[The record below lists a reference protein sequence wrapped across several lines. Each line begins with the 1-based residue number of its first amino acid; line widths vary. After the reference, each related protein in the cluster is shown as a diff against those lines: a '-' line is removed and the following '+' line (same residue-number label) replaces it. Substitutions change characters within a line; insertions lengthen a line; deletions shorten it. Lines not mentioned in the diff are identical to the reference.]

1 MNFIGAIM
9 DGAINRYRTTLAVAI
24 LMTLAGIFSLQSIP
38 VESDPNIAVPMFNIT
53 VIHEG
58 ISPEDAERLIVMP
71 LETEIRSV
79 EGIEEMRAYASEGRA
94 SVMIEFDVTFPLDRA
109 RATVREALD
118 RAKAKFPE
126 DAEEPFL
133 NEFTTADEAVI
144 AINFAGQDVPERV
157 LFELASALKD
167 EIEAIPEVLEA
178 NLSGQRDELLEA
190 VIEPSLLEG
199 YGISMTEVATAV
211 LRNNRLIA
219 AGSIDTGEGRFSV
232 KVPSVIENAQDLFDI
247 PIRTIDGT
255 VITVSDV
262 ATVRRTFKDRE
273 SYARVNGIPAIS
285 VEVSKRADANLI
297 STVEKVRAVVERE
310 RAAYPRKVQ
319 VFYTQDQTPTAKAQV
334 VEMEGN
340 IMAALVIVGAA
351 VVAALGLRSGII
363 VAASIPLAFLFG
375 LIIVYL
381 QGFSFNFMVMFGLLL
396 GLGMIVDGS
405 VVVTEYA
412 DRKMAEGIDRKTAY
426 SLAAKRMFPPVF
438 SSVATTLAAFLP
450 LMFWPGIPGK
460 FMSFLP
466 WTVFA
471 VLIGSLIYAMFFG
484 PVFGAFF
491 GKVHEQSEQDK
502 KDVYNLEE
510 GDPRKISGLTGL
522 YARVVDR
529 VTGYPITATAVTVA
543 VIIGVFMLYGRFGVG
558 TTFFTNSDPQFAQV
572 LIRARGN
579 LSADERRDLVLE
591 VEREALQVP
600 GIEFMDTRTVL
611 SAGGGGRMGGS
622 TANDLIGRMFLDFH
636 EMHNREMTGAE
647 ILEELRQRTSKL
659 AGVEVNVQPLQ
670 QGPPTGKDVQIELSS
685 RQWSLV
691 EPTLRRIE
699 EKLRSVEG
707 IRDVDNTMSL
717 PGVEWRLQVDRAKA
731 AALGADVTTVGQ
743 AVQLVTN
750 GIKVAEYRPDNA
762 EDEVDIRIRY
772 PTGERGLQAL
782 DELRIA
788 TANGSVPASSFVQ
801 VLPSQRTDT
810 IERMDGRRVLYV
822 RANVAPGIVIDQ
834 KVREM
839 EAWIA
844 TQNFDPLVDI
854 KFRGA
859 NEEQNESLA
868 FVGKAFML
876 ALLLMF
882 IMMIAQFNS
891 FYQSLLILASIL
903 MSTAG
908 VLLGLMI
915 TQEPFSAILT
925 GIGVVALAGI
935 IVHNNIVLI
944 DTYNQLRRDMPHE
957 TIHETIVRT
966 GAHRLRP
973 VFLTV
978 ATCVLGL
985 IPMALH
991 LSIDLINREIIYGGT
1006 VTAFW
1011 VPLTR
1016 SICFGLSFAT
1026 VLTLLVTPS
1035 MLALPHRLREVF
1047 SPLVTPLLVKV
1058 RGIGKPVAPAPA
1070 PAAASSGG
1078 GGGGGAGG
1086 GGGIQPAQPMAPEK
1100 PAE

>member
-1 MNFIGAIM
+1 MIGQLM
-9 DGAINRYRTTLAVAI
+9 QGAINRYRTTAAVALLLTI
-24 LMTLAGIFSLQSIP
+24 AGVFSLLSIP
-38 VESDPNIAVPMFNIT
+38 VEADPKITVPMFSIT
-53 VIHEG
+53 VIHQG
-58 ISPEDAERLIVMP
+58 ISPEDAERLIVLP

-94 SVMIEFDVTFPLDRA
+94 TLMVEFDVSFPIDRA
-109 RATVREALD
+109 RSTVREALD

-133 NEFTTADEAVI
+133 NEFSTADEAII
-144 AINFAGQDVPERV
+144 AVNFAGEDVPERV
-157 LFELASALKD
+157 LFQLASALKD
-167 EIEAIPEVLEA
+167 DLEAIPSVLEA
-178 NLSGQRDELLEA
+178 NLSGQREELLEA
-190 VIEPSLLEG
+190 VIEPSLLESYNITMAELG
-199 YGISMTEVATAV
+199 NAV
-211 LRNNRLIA
+211 FRNNRLIA
-219 AGSIDTGEGRFSV
+219 AGSIDTGNGRFSV
-232 KVPSVIENAQDLFDI
+232 KVPSVIEDAQDLFDI
-247 PIRTIDGT
+247 PVKTVNGT
-255 VITVSDV
+255 VITVADV

-273 SYARVNGIPAIS
+273 SYSRVNGIPAIS
-285 VEVSKRADANLI
+285 VEVAKRSDANLI
-297 STVEKVRAVVERE
+297 KTVEQVRAVVERE
-310 RAAYPRKVQ
+310 RANYPKKVQ
-319 VFYTQDQTPTAKAQV
+319 VFYTQDQTPNAKEQV

-340 IMAALVIVGAA
+340 IMAALIIVGAA

-363 VAASIPLAFLFG
+363 VAAAIPLAFLFG

-381 QGFSFNFMVMFGLLL
+381 VGFTFNFMVMFGLLL

-412 DRKMAEGIDRKTAY
+412 DRKMAEGIHRKEAY
-426 SLAAKRMFPPVF
+426 ALAAKRMFPPVF
-438 SSVATTLAAFLP
+438 ASVATTLAAFLP

-466 WTVFA
+466 VTVFA
-471 VLIGSLIYAMFFG
+471 VLVGSLLYAMFFG

-491 GKVHEQSEQDK
+491 GKVHEQTEQDK
-502 KDVYNLEE
+502 LDVYNLEE
-510 GDPRKISGLTGL
+510 GDPRKISGLTGV
-522 YARVVDR
+522 YARVIDT
-529 VTGYPITATAVTVA
+529 VTGYPLTATLATVLIIVA
-543 VIIGVFMLYGRFGVG
+543 VFMAYGRFGNG
-558 TTFFTNSDPQFAQV
+558 TTFFTDSDPQFAQV

-579 LSADERRDLVLE
+579 LSADERRDLVLD

-600 GIEFMDTRTVL
+600 GIEFMDTRTVV
-611 SAGGGGRMGGS
+611 SAGGGGGRGGSS
-622 TANDLIGRMFLDFH
+622 TANDLIGRMFLQFH
-636 EMHNREMTGAE
+636 EQQNRTITGRE
-647 ILEELRQRTSKL
+647 LLEQVRQRTAHL
-659 AGVEVNVQPLQ
+659 AGIEVNVQPLQ
-670 QGPPTGKDVQIELSS
+670 QGPPTGKDLQVEFSS
-685 RQWSLV
+685 RQWAMV
-691 EPTLRRIE
+691 EPALRRVE
-699 EKLRSVEG
+699 EKMRSMEG
-707 IRDVDNTMSL
+707 VRDVDTTLPL
-717 PGVEWRLQVDRAKA
+717 PGVEWRLRVDRAKA

-750 GIKVAEYRPDNA
+750 GIKLAEYRPDNA

-772 PTGERGLQAL
+772 PNNERGLQAL
-782 DELRIA
+782 EELRIP
-788 TANGSVPASSFVQ
+788 TASGAVAASSFVT
-801 VLPSQRTDT
+801 VTPSQRTDT
-810 IERMDGRRVLYV
+810 IERIDGRRVLYV
-822 RANVAPGIVIDQ
+822 RANVAPDIVVDK
-834 KVREM
+834 KVKELQDWVT
-839 EAWIA
+839 A
-844 TQNFDPLVDI
+844 QNFDPLLDI
-854 KFRGA
+854 RFRGA

-891 FYQSLLILASIL
+891 VYQSVLILASIV

-957 TIHETIVRT
+957 SIHETIVRT
-966 GAHRLRP
+966 GAQRLRP

-991 LSIDLINREIIYGGT
+991 LSLDVINRQIIYGGT

-1016 SICFGLSFAT
+1016 SICFGLTFAT
-1026 VLTLLVTPS
+1026 VLTLVVTPS
-1035 MLALPHRLREVF
+1035 MLALPLR
-1047 SPLVTPLLVKV
+1047 V
-1058 RGIGKPVAPAPA
+1058 RQMLGPIFAGLMPGKRSAPPVASEAHGAP
-1070 PAAASSGG
+1070 
-1078 GGGGGAGG
+1078 
-1086 GGGIQPAQPMAPEK
+1086 K
-1100 PAE
+1100 PASTDAGPVLPT

>member
-1 MNFIGAIM
+1 MTFIDTFI
-9 DGAINRYRTTLAVAI
+9 DGAINRYRTTMAVA
-24 LMTLAGIFSLQSIP
+24 LLLTLAGIFALQSIP
-38 VESDPNIAVPMFNIT
+38 VESDPSISVAMFNVT

-58 ISPEDAERLIVMP
+58 ISPEDAERLIVLP

-79 EGIEEMRAYASEGRA
+79 EGIEKMRAYASEGRA
-94 SVMIEFDVTFPLDRA
+94 SMMIEFDVSYPIDRA
-109 RATVREALD
+109 RTAVREAID

-144 AINFAGQDVPERV
+144 AINFAGEDVPERV

-167 EIEAIPEVLEA
+167 ELEALPEVLEA
-178 NLSGQRDELLEA
+178 NLSGQREELLEA
-190 VIEPSLLEG
+190 VIEPTAMEH
-199 YGISMTEVATAV
+199 YGITMSEVASAV
-211 LRNNRLIA
+211 IRNNRLIA
-219 AGSIDTGEGRFSV
+219 AGSIDTGAGRFSV
-232 KVPSVIENAQDLFDI
+232 KVPSLIENAQDLFDI
-247 PIRTIDGT
+247 PVKTVNGN
-255 VITVSDV
+255 VITVADV
-262 ATVRRTFKDRE
+262 ANVHRTFKDRE
-273 SYARVNGIPAIS
+273 SYARVNGVPSIS

-297 STVEKVRAVVERE
+297 STVEHVRTIVERE
-310 RAAYPRKVQ
+310 RATYPKKVQ

-340 IMAALVIVGAA
+340 IVSALVIVGAA

-363 VAASIPLAFLFG
+363 VAAAIPLSFLFG

-412 DRKMAEGIDRKTAY
+412 DRKMAEGLDRRTAY

-466 WTVFA
+466 VTVFA
-471 VLIGSLIYAMFFG
+471 VLIGSLFYAMFFG

-491 GKVHEQSEQDK
+491 GKVHKQSEQDK
-502 KDVYNLEE
+502 RNVYHLEQ
-510 GDPRKISGLTGL
+510 GDPRQISGLTGM
-522 YARVVDR
+522 YARMIDR
-529 VTGYPITATAVTVA
+529 VTGYPITATLLTVG
-543 VIIGVFMLYGRFGVG
+543 IIVLVFKAYGLYGVG
-558 TTFFTNSDPQFAQV
+558 TTFFTDSDPQFAQV

-579 LSADERRDLVLE
+579 LSANERLDLVLD

-611 SAGGGGRMGGS
+611 SGGGGGRGGGS
-622 TANDLIGRMFLDFH
+622 VATDLIGRMFVDFH
-636 EMHNREMTGAE
+636 EKQNREMTGNQ
-647 ILEELRQRTSKL
+647 ILEELRVRTAHL

-670 QGPPTGKDVQIELSS
+670 QGPPTGKDIQIEFSS

-691 EPTLRRIE
+691 EPMLHLIE
-699 EKLRSVEG
+699 EKLRTVEG
-707 IRDVDNTMSL
+707 VRDIDTTLPL
-717 PGVEWRLQVDRAKA
+717 PGVEWRLRVDRAKA

-743 AVQLVTN
+743 SVQLVTN

-762 EDEVDIRIRY
+762 DDEVDIRIRY
-772 PTGERGLQAL
+772 PAAERGLEAL
-782 DELRIA
+782 DELRVP
-788 TANGSVPASSFVQ
+788 TANGSVPASSFVSVQ
-801 VLPSQRTDT
+801 PSQRTDT
-810 IERMDGRRVLYV
+810 LERFDGKRVLYI
-822 RANVAPGIVIDQ
+822 RANVAPGIVVDQ

-839 EAWIA
+839 QSWIEA
-844 TQNFDPLVDI
+844 QKFDPLVDI
-854 KFRGA
+854 VFRGA
-859 NEEQNESLA
+859 NEEQSESLA
-868 FVGKAFML
+868 FVGSAFAL

-891 FYQSLLILASIL
+891 FYQSVLILASIM

-908 VLLGLMI
+908 VLLGLII

-957 TIHETIVRT
+957 SIHQSIVRT
-966 GAHRLRP
+966 GAQRLRP

-1026 VLTLLVTPS
+1026 VLTLVVTPS
-1035 MLALPHRLREVF
+1035 MLALPYRLQELIG
-1047 SPLVTPLLVKV
+1047 PLWSRVRGNKPLPATMPVDTPLPIV
-1058 RGIGKPVAPAPA
+1058 RDVPL
-1070 PAAASSGG
+1070 
-1078 GGGGGAGG
+1078 
-1086 GGGIQPAQPMAPEK
+1086 
-1100 PAE
+1100 